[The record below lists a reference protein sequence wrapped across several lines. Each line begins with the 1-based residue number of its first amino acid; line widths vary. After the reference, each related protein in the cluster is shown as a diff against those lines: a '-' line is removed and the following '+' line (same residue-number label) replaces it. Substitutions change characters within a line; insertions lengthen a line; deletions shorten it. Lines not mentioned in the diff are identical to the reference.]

1 MRGQGKT
8 EVPDLYYRD
17 REISPKPFQRSLPCV
32 RPHLPAREHLCHAR
46 ELAQKTAVS
55 VSVWQCTKSETS
67 NGMN

>member
-8 EVPDLYYRD
+8 EVPSCTTA

-32 RPHLPAREHLCHAR
+32 PPHLAAREHLCHAR

-55 VSVWQCTKSETS
+55 VSVWRCTKSETS